1 MVTGNLAKVEV
12 EGSNP
17 FARSKFYPKILL
29 RDTSGTVHF
38 AFSQKERKKWQRL
51 SAENGNAKFHTEL
64 ELDEQV

>member
-1 MVTGNLAKVEV
+1 
-12 EGSNP
+12 
-17 FARSKFYPKILL
+17 LL

-51 SAENGNAKFHTEL
+51 SVENGNAKLHIEL